1 MGMLR
6 LTNAQWVAL
15 QAHVDRPKV
24 IALYNRVSL
33 GVPAGFD
40 NAGNPVDTTTTTP
53 AVWVFD
59 DHRIGGNWRVRIV
72 TGQIMVQEWDQ
83 PFDGT
88 MTQEL
93 TLAQAIA
100 AFA

>member
-15 QAHVDRPKV
+15 QAHADRPKV
-24 IALYNRVSL
+24 IALLNRVNL
-33 GVPAGFD
+33 GQPAGYD
-40 NAGNPVDTTTTTP
+40 NTGNPTDVTP
-53 AVWVFD
+53 AFWVFY
-59 DHRIGGNWRVRIV
+59 DHRIGGNWRVRIAAGV
-72 TGQIMVQEWDQ
+72 IHVQNWDD
-83 PFDGT
+83 PVAGT
-88 MTQEL
+88 MIQEL